1 MYLYVHLWD
10 FHHYDKDEVDNGINC
25 NEYTYINEYIDI
37 FKESTS
43 IINEDWLQ
51 LESFRTQSTEEQ
63 EEIIHNWLEKYKNK
77 LIKEWEEQSLD
88 LSVDNF
94 YEKNNKNLNELNNYV
109 KKEILENK
117 INKKKIKLIKS
128 IDNIY

>member
-94 YEKNNKNLNELNNYV
+94 YEKNNKNLNEFSIYV
-109 KKEILENK
+109 KSILLNK
-117 INKKKIKLIKS
+117 
-128 IDNIY
+128 

>member
-1 MYLYVHLWD
+1 M
-10 FHHYDKDEVDNGINC
+10 KTKGINY
-25 NEYTYINEYIDI
+25 NKYEYINEFIDVCKNN
-37 FKESTS
+37 FK
-43 IINEDWLQ
+43 ILD
-51 LESFRTQSTEEQ
+51 TEECRELQ
-63 EEIIHNWLEKYKNK
+63 SLRMVDSLEEVIYVELEKYKNK

-117 INKKKIKLIKS
+117 INKKK
-128 IDNIY
+128 